1 MEWEINAGIDNH
13 VGGIAKLWNCGVSGH
28 FQYFFECCIRQETN
42 FSHLIK
48 FSLKKHSKTYQ
59 VLKLMFLWALEQN
72 ILNKYNCSRHPANV
86 KVTEW
91 IGGQTK
97 NY

>member
-1 MEWEINAGIDNH
+1 MS
-13 VGGIAKLWNCGVSGH
+13 LQVSGH

-48 FSLKKHSKTYQ
+48 LLLKNIWKNK
-59 VLKLMFLWALEQN
+59 VLKLIFLWALEQN
-72 ILNKYNCSRHPANV
+72 IFNKYNCSGHPENV
-86 KVTEW
+86 KDTEQ

-97 NY
+97 SY